1 MHHTQDV
8 KSVAWHP
15 HEEVSVSSLP
25 PPLIPYLISL
35 YSPPVFR
42 YPVPFAQHPGRSTLL
57 THISGA
63 LSRYSNPI
71 RAHAVYISWPH
82 GTPLSYPLCF
92 VLHPGGTHGLTLE
105 TSLIDCR
112 SSLQLRTTILS
123 TSTRMT
129 PRRTGT
135 PSMCCRPTARP
146 SGPLPSLLMAPSL
159 PLPPTIALF
168 ASFGVYLVP
177 HLLLPPTP
185 LRDE

>member
-25 PPLIPYLISL
+25 PPSYHTSYPFILHPFSAT
-35 YSPPVFR
+35 PFR
-42 YPVPFAQHPGRSTLL
+42 LHSTGGVTLL

-129 PRRTGT
+129 PKRTGT
-135 PSMCCRPTARP
+135 PSMCCLPTARP

-159 PLPPTIALF
+159 PLPPTIAQF

-177 HLLLPPTP
+177 RPLLLPTP